1 MDTLSHALWGSG
13 LFGYRGHFW
22 LALFFGAFP
31 DLFSFGIFM
40 LMQLANGQ
48 FTPGAPPLSI
58 IPDWLFTSYDTTHS
72 LVIAGGAIAIV
83 AALNRNLAFA
93 MLGWPFHI
101 LLDAPFH
108 SAAYFP
114 TRVFYPLSDFYIDG
128 IPWNRPWIWYP
139 NLAGVLLLL
148 TWRLWVR
155 RNNRNARS

>member
-13 LFGYRGHFW
+13 LFGYRRHFW

-40 LMQLANGQ
+40 LMQLVSGAL
-48 FTPGAPPLSI
+48 TPGPPPLSTL
-58 IPDWLFTSYDTTHS
+58 PDWLFVSYDITHS
-72 LVIAGGAIAIV
+72 ALVAGLGIAAV
-83 AALNRNLAFA
+83 AALRRDLAFA

-114 TRVFYPLSDFYIDG
+114 THIFYPLSDFHIDG
-128 IPWNRPWIWYP
+128 IPWSDPWVWYP
-139 NLAGVLLLL
+139 NLAGILILYA
-148 TWRLWVR
+148 WRLRTR
-155 RNNRNARS
+155 RRA